1 MEQQIDWT
9 QYATGGATRTDSFS
23 GMNPEFSAALAQ
35 MFSTA
40 PPEIQ
45 AQLRVGSGYRS
56 PERQAQLWEEAL
68 RKYGSPEVA
77 RKWVAPPGNSQHNH
91 GNAADL
97 KYLSPE
103 AKAWAHANAAQYGLS
118 FPLSN
123 EDWHIELATARGGSG
138 HQPHGAG
145 GSAQNA
151 LAGMPPQSAPQN
163 ALSQTD
169 MWQMAQALAPRV
181 NPLDPSMF
189 MSKRRF

>member
-1 MEQQIDWT
+1 MIDWT
-9 QYATGGATRTDSFS
+9 QYATGGATRPDSFS
-23 GMNPEFSAALAQ
+23 GMNPEFSNALAQ

-68 RKYGSPEVA
+68 RKYGSPEAA

-103 AKAWAHANAAQYGLS
+103 ARAWAHANAAQYGLA
-118 FPLSN
+118 FPLDN
-123 EDWHIELATARGGSG
+123 EDWHIELAAARGGQSG
-138 HQPHGAG
+138 APHSAG
-145 GSAQNA
+145 GHTAAAPNA
-151 LAGMPPQSAPQN
+151 LAALPQQVAKN
-163 ALSQTD
+163 ALSVED
-169 MWQMAQALAPRV
+169 AWQLSRMFAPRTGQI
-181 NPLDPSMF
+181 DPQMF
-189 MSKRRF
+189 MTKGRF